1 MQVLTYL
8 NRDNT
13 AKISLSLN
21 GAPWS
26 ASQAS
31 KIEISTPKGSV
42 DSVSNPA
49 MFAVADDVTLKLG
62 SAGWPAGAYWA
73 RIIVYTDA
81 WPRGVVWGDQFKLI
95 IQSA

>member
-42 DSVSNPA
+42 DSVSHPA

-62 SAGWPAGAYWA
+62 SAEWQAGAYWA

-81 WPRGVVWGDQFKLI
+81 WPRGVVWIDKIKLI
-95 IQSA
+95 VHAA